1 MLKDPELAAAY
12 HDTKSLLEAAS
23 TLSFDDSRTRRLCST
38 LCLMLR
44 VLDKL
49 AQDAES
55 LHLLLQNISITLKGH
70 YHHEEHPR

>member
-12 HDTKSLLEAAS
+12 DDTRSILDT
-23 TLSFDDSRTRRLCST
+23 TLGLGFEDSRFRRLCST

-55 LHLLLQNISITLKGH
+55 LRIVLKGH
-70 YHHEEHPR
+70 YHHEEHPQKGAHHG

>member
-12 HDTKSLLEAAS
+12 DDTMSMLIARTGTDLHDR
-23 TLSFDDSRTRRLCST
+23 DVHRLCFT

-49 AQDAES
+49 AQEAEA
-55 LHLLLQNISITLKGH
+55 LRIELKGH
-70 YHHEEHPR
+70 REEHPYFR